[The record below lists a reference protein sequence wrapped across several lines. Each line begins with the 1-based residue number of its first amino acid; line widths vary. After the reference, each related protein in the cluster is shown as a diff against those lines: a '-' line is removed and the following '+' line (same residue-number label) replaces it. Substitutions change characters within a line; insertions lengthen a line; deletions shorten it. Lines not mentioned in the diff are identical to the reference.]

1 MKQDVVIR
9 RLQML
14 FIFGFEDL
22 IGQLNVGVEVAEHF
36 AAPIGMTRLEFDSAD
51 LQGLDKNLVV

>member
-1 MKQDVVIR
+1 
-9 RLQML
+9 ML
-14 FIFGFEDL
+14 FIFGFEGF

-51 LQGLDKNLVV
+51 LQGLNKDLVV